1 MSRRWRCGVLTP
13 PGGSVLEVAVP
24 DVPLASLLQ
33 LPALLRQFRQ
43 QSWRTEHV
51 PGRSDSSIVPVLPT
65 WARDLLQTLQWDD
78 ALVDAFL
85 ASLQDPLAAEPDMV
99 DVSEEEATAEACSL
113 HAPAPL
119 PEHTCQTLTQ
129 WMFDDNLAVEDYC
142 FGLVWDDACLET
154 EDPVECFSD
163 NEGTAVLAVNP
174 SSSSRAVPP
183 VLQTAAAR
191 QKTFKYG
198 SCRVHSCAL
207 RPHLNQSGANAG
219 EIFLRCAHWWNRDF
233 QGRRGCWVAH
243 PFRGDEGMLPKS
255 LVSQRQRLKRTL
267 RFQLL
272 HGPQT
277 RG

>member
-1 MSRRWRCGVLTP
+1 MSRRWRCGALTP

-33 LPALLRQFRQ
+33 LPQLLRQSRQ
-43 QSWRTEHV
+43 QSVHV
-51 PGRSDSSIVPVLPT
+51 PGSSDSRIVPVLPT
-65 WARDLLQTLQWDD
+65 WARDLLETLRWDD
-78 ALVDAFL
+78 AVVDAFV
-85 ASLQDPLAAEPDMV
+85 ASLQDPAAAEPDMV
-99 DVSEEEATAEACSL
+99 DLSEEEVSVDASGL
-113 HAPAPL
+113 HVAGPL

-129 WMFDDNLAVEDYC
+129 WMFEDNLAVEDYC
-142 FGLVWDDACLET
+142 FGLVWDDACLEP
-154 EDPVECFSD
+154 EDPVECCSD
-163 NEGTAVLAVNP
+163 HEAASVPAVTP

-183 VLQTAAAR
+183 VLQAAAAR

-207 RPHLNQSGANAG
+207 RPHLNQSGQNAG
-219 EIFLRCAHWWNRDF
+219 DIVLRCARWWRRDF
-233 QGRRGCWVAH
+233 EGRRGCWVAH

-255 LVSQRQRLKRTL
+255 LVFQRQRLRRTL